1 MKVEFADSFF
11 DSLKT
16 LSRQNTWWYKTY
28 KFLRWDIK
36 HFIQNVWTFRK
47 ELWDHRWW
55 DYRFTLNLFERSLQ
69 VQVEGMSTKGYEVP
83 ESREPKVK
91 SMHRVLE
98 LLKNNREDNY
108 IVRAEQE
115 LGEIQNSGGW
125 FEGDEDNPAQR
136 KHNRKVFV
144 RARQIEQD
152 EWKELWTILEGTKH
166 SKKLGVEYDGSDMRG
181 WWD

>member
-1 MKVEFADSFF
+1 MEVKFADSFF
-11 DSLKT
+11 DSLKV
-16 LSRQNTWWYKTY
+16 LARHSTWWYKTY

-69 VQVEGMSTKGYEVP
+69 VQEKGMRIGGNEISET
-83 ESREPKVK
+83 RDPKLK
-91 SMHRVLE
+91 AMRRVLE

-108 IVRAEQE
+108 VDRAEKE
-115 LGEIQNSGGW
+115 LGQLQNLGG
-125 FEGDEDNPAQR
+125 FLEGIDDTPAQL

-144 RARQIEQD
+144 RARQIEQE
-152 EWKELWTILEGTKH
+152 EWKELWTILEGTKR
-166 SKKLGVEYDGSDMRG
+166 SRKVGDEYDGSDIRG

>member
-1 MKVEFADSFF
+1 MEIKFADSFF

-16 LSRQNTWWYKTY
+16 LSRHNTWWYKTY

-55 DYRFTLNLFERSLQ
+55 DYRFTLNLFKRSLQ
-69 VQVEGMSTKGYEVP
+69 VQEKGMRIGGNEISET
-83 ESREPKVK
+83 RDPKLK
-91 SMHRVLE
+91 AMRRVLE

-108 IVRAEQE
+108 VDRAEEE
-115 LGEIQNSGGW
+115 LGQLQNLGGF
-125 FEGDEDNPAQR
+125 FEGVDDTPAQV

-144 RARQIEQD
+144 RARQIEQE
-152 EWKELWTILEGTKH
+152 EWKELWTILEGTKR
-166 SKKLGVEYDGSDMRG
+166 SRKLGDEYDGSDIRG

>member
-1 MKVEFADSFF
+1 MEIKFADSFY
-11 DSLKT
+11 DSLKV
-16 LSRQNTWWYKTY
+16 LARQSTWWYKTY

-55 DYRFTLNLFERSLQ
+55 DYRFTLNIFERSLDIQ
-69 VQVEGMSTKGYEVP
+69 EKGMSTKGYEVP

-91 SMHRVLE
+91 SMRRVLE

-108 IVRAEQE
+108 IVRAEEE

-125 FEGDEDNPAQR
+125 FEGEEDNPAQR

-144 RARQIEQD
+144 RARQIEED
-152 EWKELWTILEGTKH
+152 EWKELWTILEGTRH
-166 SKKLGVEYDGSDMRG
+166 SKKLGAEYDGSDMRG

>member
-1 MKVEFADSFF
+1 MEIKFTDSFF
-11 DSLKT
+11 DSLKVMA
-16 LSRQNTWWYKTY
+16 RHNTWWYKTY

-47 ELWDHRWW
+47 ELWEHRWW

-69 VQVEGMSTKGYEVP
+69 FQEKGLSTKGWEVP
-83 ESREPKVK
+83 ETRDAKVK
-91 SMHRVLE
+91 SIRRVLE
-98 LLKNNREDNY
+98 LLKNNRKDNY
-108 IVRAEQE
+108 IERAEQE

-125 FEGDEDNPAQR
+125 LEDIKDTPAQQ

-144 RARQIEQD
+144 RAREIEQQ
-152 EWKELWTILEGTKH
+152 EWKELWSILEGTNK
-166 SKKLGVEYDGSDMRG
+166 SEEYDGSDMRG

>member
-1 MKVEFADSFF
+1 MKITFTDSFY
-11 DSLKT
+11 DSLKV
-16 LSRQNTWWYKTY
+16 LARHNTWWYKTY

-47 ELWDHRWW
+47 ELWEHRWW

-69 VQVEGMSTKGYEVP
+69 VQEKGMSIKGMEVS
-83 ESREPKVK
+83 ETREPKLK
-91 SMHRVLE
+91 AMRRVLE
-98 LLKNNREDNY
+98 LLNNNREDNY
-108 IVRAEQE
+108 IERAEQE

-125 FEGDEDNPAQR
+125 FEDIEDTPAQK

-144 RARQIEQD
+144 RARQIEQQ
-152 EWKELWTILEGTKH
+152 EWKELWSLLEGTKK
-166 SKKLGVEYDGSDMRG
+166 SEEYDGSDMRG

>member
-1 MKVEFADSFF
+1 MEIKFADSFY
-11 DSLKT
+11 DSLKV
-16 LSRQNTWWYKTY
+16 LARQSTWWYKTY

-55 DYRFTLNLFERSLQ
+55 DYRFTLNIFERSLDIQ
-69 VQVEGMSTKGYEVP
+69 EKGMSTKGYEVP

-91 SMHRVLE
+91 SMRRVLE

-108 IVRAEQE
+108 IVRAEEE

-125 FEGDEDNPAQR
+125 FEGEEDNPAQR

-152 EWKELWTILEGTKH
+152 EWKELWTILEGTRH
-166 SKKLGVEYDGSDMRG
+166 SKKLGAEYDGSDMRG

>member
-1 MKVEFADSFF
+1 MEIKFADSFY
-11 DSLKT
+11 DSLKV
-16 LSRQNTWWYKTY
+16 LARQSTWWYKTY

-55 DYRFTLNLFERSLQ
+55 DYRFTLNIFERSLDIQ
-69 VQVEGMSTKGYEVP
+69 EKGMSTKGYEVP

-91 SMHRVLE
+91 SMRRVLE

-108 IVRAEQE
+108 IVRAEEE

-125 FEGDEDNPAQR
+125 FEGEEDNPAQR

-152 EWKELWTILEGTKH
+152 EWKELWSILEGTRH
-166 SKKLGVEYDGSDMRG
+166 SKKLGAEYDGSDMRG

>member
-1 MKVEFADSFF
+1 
-11 DSLKT
+11 
-16 LSRQNTWWYKTY
+16 
-28 KFLRWDIK
+28 
-36 HFIQNVWTFRK
+36 
-47 ELWDHRWW
+47 
-55 DYRFTLNLFERSLQ
+55 
-69 VQVEGMSTKGYEVP
+69 MSTKGYEVP

-91 SMHRVLE
+91 SMRRVLE

-108 IVRAEQE
+108 IVRAEEE

-125 FEGDEDNPAQR
+125 FEGEEDNPAQR

-152 EWKELWTILEGTKH
+152 EWKELWTILEGTRH
-166 SKKLGVEYDGSDMRG
+166 SKKLGAEYDGSDMRG

>member
-1 MKVEFADSFF
+1 MEIKFADSFF
-11 DSLKT
+11 DSLKVMA
-16 LSRQNTWWYKTY
+16 RHNTWWYKTY

-55 DYRFTLNLFERSLQ
+55 DYRFTLNLFERSLT
-69 VQVEGMSTKGYEVP
+69 VLEEGMSTKGYEVF

-91 SMHRVLE
+91 SMRRVLE

-108 IVRAEQE
+108 IVRAEEE

-125 FEGDEDNPAQR
+125 FEDIEDTPAQK

-144 RARQIEQD
+144 RAREIEQQ
-152 EWKELWTILEGTKH
+152 EWKELWSLLEGTKH
-166 SKKLGVEYDGSDMRG
+166 SRKLGEEYDGSDMRG